1 MDLDGA
7 DAPGDIGLERWSTPS
22 SGPGPDLGLIKERT
36 MRSTLHAMAL
46 ASLFAVG
53 NTSGLGLA
61 SARACDHATG
71 GTYARSA
78 SWGYRA
84 EFRQPTP
91 AQFVAMPRHDQCAI
105 CHPAPPNCAPLPPP
119 CENVSFVV
127 RDSRR
132 VTSSRYSRDSY
143 DAGYA
148 SPQALPADRESYGIS
163 HETPDVDLTPRA
175 IRPDRPRT
183 YVAGPDL
190 PYPTKQAPSV
200 YATPQGSTYAT
211 PPASNPEL
219 SLDELPSDAV
229 PPPPFVT
236 NTPPPLP
243 TPYQP
248 YLSQGPQS

>member
-1 MDLDGA
+1 MDLDDA
-7 DAPGDIGLERWSTPS
+7 DAPEDIGLERWSTPS
-22 SGPGPDLGLIKERT
+22 CGLGPDLGLIKERT
-36 MRSTLHAMAL
+36 MRSTLRTMAL

-53 NTSGLGLA
+53 NISGLGLA
-61 SARACDHATG
+61 TARACDHGAG

-84 EFRQPTP
+84 EFRQPAP
-91 AQFVAMPRHDQCAI
+91 AQFVAMPRHESCEI
-105 CHPAPPNCAPLPPP
+105 CHPAPPICAPLPPP
-119 CENVSFVV
+119 PCEDVSFVV
-127 RDSRR
+127 RDTRR
-132 VTSSRYSRDSY
+132 VTSSRYSRESY
-143 DAGYA
+143 DASYA
-148 SPQALPADRESYGIS
+148 SPQALPAYRESY
-163 HETPDVDLTPRA
+163 DLTPQA

-183 YVAGPDL
+183 DVAGPDL

-211 PPASNPEL
+211 PQASNPEL
-219 SLDELPSDAV
+219 SFEGLPPDSV